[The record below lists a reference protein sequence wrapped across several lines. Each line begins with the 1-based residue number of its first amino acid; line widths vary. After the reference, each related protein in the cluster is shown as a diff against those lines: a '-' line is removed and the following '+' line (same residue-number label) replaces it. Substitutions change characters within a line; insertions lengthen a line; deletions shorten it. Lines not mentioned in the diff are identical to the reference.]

1 MDSTL
6 SGRDVLGIMPTG
18 AGKSICFQVPA
29 LLFPGIT
36 IVVSP
41 LISLMKDQVSALNAA
56 GIHAAYINSS
66 LTERQFYKAMDFARQ
81 GRYKIIYAAPERLM
95 TESFLALAKEVPIS
109 MVAVDEAHCISQ
121 WGQDFRPSYLKI
133 VDFIQQLPVRPVL
146 AAYTATATKAVK
158 EDILCILGLQNP
170 DVLVTGYDRK
180 NLYFAVEK
188 PKNKKEALLEYL
200 RKNPEKS
207 GVIYCNT
214 RKTVEEVH
222 QQLVQA
228 GYPAVRYHAGLS
240 EGEKKQN
247 QEDFI
252 YDAAPIMVAT
262 SAFGMGIDKSNVRF
276 VIHYNM
282 PKDIESYYQEA
293 GRAGRDGEPG
303 ECILYYSG
311 QDVKTNEFLIEQ
323 QVKNEELGRE
333 EQEVIRERNYERL
346 RKMTFYCF
354 TNECLRDYILR
365 YFGEYGGNYCGN
377 CRSCLTEFQDVDVTE
392 EASGILNMV
401 VTSGQRYGIQAV
413 IDAVHGSD
421 SAKVR
426 SCLTEFQDVDVT
438 EEASGILNMVV
449 TSGQRYGIQAVI
461 DAVHG
466 SDSAKV
472 RQFGLQENSYYGVL
486 KDRTIVRLRQI
497 LNDLLVKEYLW
508 LTPGDYPV
516 LKLGLQENSYY
527 GVLKDRTIVRLRQIL
542 NDLLVKEYLWLTP
555 GDYPVLK
562 LGEKGREFLQEGD
575 RVQVFLKL
583 PKEQEKAENKQK
595 VQKKR
600 AVENVKYPELF
611 EILRQYRYQMAQ
623 KAHIP
628 PYIIFSDKTLR
639 EMSTYLPVN
648 REEMLEINGV
658 GTSKYEKYGKAF
670 ENLIQ
675 DFIYNKNIEK

>member
-1 MDSTL
+1 MDKYQVLKETFGYTTFRQGQERLVDSTL

-29 LLFPGIT
+29 LLLPGIT

-66 LTERQFYKAMDFARQ
+66 LTEGQFRKAMEFARK

-95 TESFLALAKEVPIS
+95 TESFLALAQEVPIS

-133 VDFIQQLPVRPVL
+133 VEFIRQLPMRPVL

-158 EDILCILGLQNP
+158 EDILCILGLKNP

-188 PKNKKEALLEYL
+188 PKNKTEALLEYL
-200 RKNPEKS
+200 RRNSEKS
-207 GVIYCNT
+207 GIIYCNT

-222 QQLVQA
+222 QELVQA
-228 GYPAVRYHAGLS
+228 GYPVVRYHAGLS
-240 EGEKKQN
+240 EEEKKQN

-262 SAFGMGIDKSNVRF
+262 NAFGMGIDKSNVRF

-303 ECILYYSG
+303 ECILYYGG
-311 QDVKTNEFLIEQ
+311 QDVKMNEFLIEQ
-323 QVKNEELGRE
+323 QVSNEELGRE
-333 EQEVIRERNYERL
+333 EQGVIRERNYERL

-377 CRSCLTEFQDVDVTE
+377 CRNCLTEFQDVDVTE
-392 EASGILNMV
+392 EAAGILNM
-401 VTSGQRYGIQAV
+401 TLS
-413 IDAVHGSD
+413 
-421 SAKVR
+421 
-426 SCLTEFQDVDVT
+426 
-438 EEASGILNMVV
+438 
-449 TSGQRYGIQAVI
+449 SGQRYGIQAVI

-472 RQFGLQENSYYGVL
+472 RQFRLQENPYYG
-486 KDRTIVRLRQI
+486 
-497 LNDLLVKEYLW
+497 E
-508 LTPGDYPV
+508 
-516 LKLGLQENSYY
+516 
-527 GVLKDRTIVRLRQIL
+527 LKDRTIVRLRQIL

-562 LGEKGREFLQEGD
+562 LGEKGKQFLQEKD
-575 RVQVFLKL
+575 SAQVFLKL
-583 PKEQEKAENKQK
+583 PKEQEKAETKQK
-595 VQKKR
+595 AQKKR
-600 AVENVKYPELF
+600 AVEDVKYPELF

-648 REEMLEINGV
+648 REEMLAINGV
-658 GTSKYEKYGKAF
+658 GNSKYEKYGKAF

-675 DFIYNKNIEK
+675 EFIRDKNIEK

>member
-1 MDSTL
+1 MDKYQVLKETFGYTTFRQGQERLVDSTL

-66 LTERQFYKAMDFARQ
+66 LTEGQFRKAMEFARQ

-95 TESFLALAKEVPIS
+95 TESFLALAQEVPIS
-109 MVAVDEAHCISQ
+109 MVAVEEAHCISQ

-133 VDFIQQLPVRPVL
+133 VDFIQQLPMRPVL

-158 EDILCILGLQNP
+158 EDILCILGLKNP

-188 PKNKKEALLEYL
+188 PKNKTEALLEYL
-200 RKNPEKS
+200 RRNSEKS
-207 GVIYCNT
+207 GIIYCNT

-222 QQLVQA
+222 QELVQA
-228 GYPAVRYHAGLS
+228 GYPVVRYHAGLS
-240 EGEKKQN
+240 EEEKKQN

-262 SAFGMGIDKSNVRF
+262 NAFGMGIDKSNVRF

-303 ECILYYSG
+303 ECILYYGG
-311 QDVKTNEFLIEQ
+311 QDVKMNEFLIEQ
-323 QVKNEELGRE
+323 QVSNEELGRE

-377 CRSCLTEFQDVDVTE
+377 CRNCLTEFQDVDVTE
-392 EASGILNMV
+392 EAAGILNM
-401 VTSGQRYGIQAV
+401 TLS
-413 IDAVHGSD
+413 
-421 SAKVR
+421 
-426 SCLTEFQDVDVT
+426 
-438 EEASGILNMVV
+438 
-449 TSGQRYGIQAVI
+449 SGQRYGIQAVI

-472 RQFGLQENSYYGVL
+472 RQFRLQEN
-486 KDRTIVRLRQI
+486 
-497 LNDLLVKEYLW
+497 
-508 LTPGDYPV
+508 P
-516 LKLGLQENSYY
+516 YY

-562 LGEKGREFLQEGD
+562 LGEKGREFLQEKD
-575 RVQVFLKL
+575 SAQVFLKL
-583 PKEQEKAENKQK
+583 PKEQEKAETKQK
-595 VQKKR
+595 AQKKR
-600 AVENVKYPELF
+600 SVEDVKYPELF

-648 REEMLEINGV
+648 REEMLAINGV
-658 GTSKYEKYGKAF
+658 GNSKYEKYGKAF

-675 DFIYNKNIEK
+675 EFIRDKNIEK

>member
-1 MDSTL
+1 MDKYEVLKKTFGYTSFREGQERLVDSTL

-29 LLFPGIT
+29 LMFPGIT
-36 IVVSP
+36 IVISP
-41 LISLMKDQVSALNAA
+41 LISLMKDQVTALNAA

-66 LTERQFYKAMDFARQ
+66 LTEGQFYKAMEYARK

-95 TESFLALAKEVPIS
+95 TESFLALAQEVPIS

-188 PKNKKEALLEYL
+188 PKNKKDALLEYL
-200 RKNPEKS
+200 RKNSEKS
-207 GVIYCNT
+207 GIIYCNT
-214 RKTVEEVH
+214 RKNVEEVH
-222 QQLVQA
+222 HHLAQA
-228 GYPAVRYHAGLS
+228 GYPAVRYHAGLL
-240 EGEKKQN
+240 EEEKKQN

-252 YDAAPIMVAT
+252 YDVMPIMVAT
-262 SAFGMGIDKSNVRF
+262 NAFGMGIDKSNVRF

-282 PKDIESYYQEA
+282 PKDLESYYQEA

-303 ECILYYSG
+303 ECILYYAG

-323 QVKNEELGRE
+323 QMENQELERE
-333 EQEVIRERNYERL
+333 EQELIRERNYERL

-354 TNECLRDYILR
+354 TSECLRDYILR
-365 YFGEYGGNYCGN
+365 YFGEYGRTYCGN
-377 CRSCLTEFQDVDVTE
+377 CRNCLTEFQDVDVTA
-392 EASGILNMV
+392 EAKGILNLV
-401 VTSGQRYGIQAV
+401 VSSGQRYGVQAV
-413 IDAVHGSD
+413 V
-421 SAKVR
+421 
-426 SCLTEFQDVDVT
+426 
-438 EEASGILNMVV
+438 
-449 TSGQRYGIQAVI
+449 

-472 RQFGLQENSYYGVL
+472 RQFRLSEN
-486 KDRTIVRLRQI
+486 
-497 LNDLLVKEYLW
+497 
-508 LTPGDYPV
+508 P
-516 LKLGLQENSYY
+516 YY

-562 LGEKGREFLQEGD
+562 LGEKGRQFLQEKD
-575 RVQVFLKL
+575 SPQIILKL
-583 PKEQEKAENKQK
+583 PKEQEKTKTKQK
-595 VQKKR
+595 AQKKR
-600 AVENVKYPELF
+600 AVEDVKYPELF
-611 EILRQYRYQMAQ
+611 EILRQHRYQLAQ

-648 REEMLEINGV
+648 REEMLAINGV
-658 GTSKYEKYGKAF
+658 GNSKYEKYGKAF

-675 DFIYNKNIEK
+675 AFIRNQNIKN

>member
-1 MDSTL
+1 MDKYEVLKQTFGYTSFREGQERLVDSTL

-29 LLFPGIT
+29 LMFPGIT
-36 IVVSP
+36 IVISP
-41 LISLMKDQVSALNAA
+41 LISLMKDQVTALNAA

-66 LTERQFYKAMDFARQ
+66 LTEGQFYKAMEYARK

-95 TESFLALAKEVPIS
+95 TESFLALAQEVPIS

-188 PKNKKEALLEYL
+188 PKNKKDALLEYL
-200 RKNPEKS
+200 RKNSEKS
-207 GVIYCNT
+207 GIIYCNT
-214 RKTVEEVH
+214 RKNVEEVH
-222 QQLVQA
+222 HHLVQA
-228 GYPAVRYHAGLS
+228 GYPAVWYHAGLL
-240 EGEKKQN
+240 EEEKKQN

-252 YDAAPIMVAT
+252 YDVMPIMVAT
-262 SAFGMGIDKSNVRF
+262 NAFGMGIDKSNVRF

-282 PKDIESYYQEA
+282 PKDLESYYQEA

-303 ECILYYSG
+303 ECILYYAG

-323 QVKNEELGRE
+323 QMENQELERG
-333 EQEVIRERNYERL
+333 EQELIRERNYERL

-354 TNECLRDYILR
+354 TSECLRDYILR
-365 YFGEYGGNYCGN
+365 YFGEYGGTYCGN
-377 CRSCLTEFQDVDVTE
+377 CRNCLTEFQDVDVTA
-392 EASGILNMV
+392 EAKGILNLV
-401 VTSGQRYGIQAV
+401 VSSGQRYGVQAV
-413 IDAVHGSD
+413 V
-421 SAKVR
+421 
-426 SCLTEFQDVDVT
+426 
-438 EEASGILNMVV
+438 
-449 TSGQRYGIQAVI
+449 

-472 RQFGLQENSYYGVL
+472 RQF
-486 KDRTIVRLRQI
+486 RLS
-497 LNDLLVKEYLW
+497 
-508 LTPGDYPV
+508 
-516 LKLGLQENSYY
+516 ENSYY

-562 LGEKGREFLQEGD
+562 LGEKGRQFLQEND
-575 RVQVFLKL
+575 SPQIFLKL
-583 PKEQEKAENKQK
+583 PKEQEKTETKQK
-595 VQKKR
+595 AQKKR
-600 AVENVKYPELF
+600 VVEDVKYPELF
-611 EILRQYRYQMAQ
+611 EILRQHRYQLAQ

-648 REEMLEINGV
+648 REEMLAINGV
-658 GTSKYEKYGKAF
+658 GNSKYEKYGKAF

-675 DFIYNKNIEK
+675 DFIRNQNIEN

>member
-1 MDSTL
+1 MDKYQVLKETFGYTTFRQGQERLVDSTL

-29 LLFPGIT
+29 VLFPGIT

-66 LTERQFYKAMDFARQ
+66 LTEGQFRKAMEFARQ

-95 TESFLALAKEVPIS
+95 TESFLALAQEVPIS

-133 VDFIQQLPVRPVL
+133 VDFIQQLPMRPVL

-158 EDILCILGLQNP
+158 EDILCILGLKNP

-188 PKNKKEALLEYL
+188 PKNKTEALLEYL
-200 RKNPEKS
+200 RRNSEKS
-207 GVIYCNT
+207 GIIYCNT

-222 QQLVQA
+222 QELVQA
-228 GYPAVRYHAGLS
+228 GYPVVRYHAGLS
-240 EGEKKQN
+240 EEEKKQN

-262 SAFGMGIDKSNVRF
+262 NAFGMGIDKSNVRF

-303 ECILYYSG
+303 ECILYYGG
-311 QDVKTNEFLIEQ
+311 QDVKMNEFLIEQ
-323 QVKNEELGRE
+323 QVSNEELGRE

-377 CRSCLTEFQDVDVTE
+377 CRNCLTEFQDVDVTE
-392 EASGILNMV
+392 EAAGILNM
-401 VTSGQRYGIQAV
+401 TLS
-413 IDAVHGSD
+413 
-421 SAKVR
+421 
-426 SCLTEFQDVDVT
+426 
-438 EEASGILNMVV
+438 
-449 TSGQRYGIQAVI
+449 SGQRYGIQAVI

-472 RQFGLQENSYYGVL
+472 RQFRLQEN
-486 KDRTIVRLRQI
+486 
-497 LNDLLVKEYLW
+497 
-508 LTPGDYPV
+508 P
-516 LKLGLQENSYY
+516 YY

-562 LGEKGREFLQEGD
+562 LGEKGREFLQEKD
-575 RVQVFLKL
+575 SAQVFLKL
-583 PKEQEKAENKQK
+583 PKEQEKAETKQK
-595 VQKKR
+595 AQKKR
-600 AVENVKYPELF
+600 AVEDVKYPELF

-648 REEMLEINGV
+648 REEMLAINGV
-658 GTSKYEKYGKAF
+658 GNSKYEKYGKAF

-675 DFIYNKNIEK
+675 EFIRDKNIEK